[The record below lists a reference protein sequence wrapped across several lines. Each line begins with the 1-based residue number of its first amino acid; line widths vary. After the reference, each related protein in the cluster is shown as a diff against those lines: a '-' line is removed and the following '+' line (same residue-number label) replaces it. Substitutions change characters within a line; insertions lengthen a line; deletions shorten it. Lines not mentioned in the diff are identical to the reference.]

1 MSPNSNS
8 SKDTSHFVTS
18 HSIPLKIEPKNI
30 TFGYMHPEASTNEGN
45 KSAKADLHT
54 HRLTSSQSNGQGR
67 TSSYKKYMYFK
78 ATFMMTLFFLVDYWT
93 YTYFYF
99 WIANNIYLFW
109 HGWII
114 FGSHKCIY
122 GVIIYLGVDECA
134 FILWYKTYDKFME
147 IQGDIE
153 KLKQ

>member
-1 MSPNSNS
+1 
-8 SKDTSHFVTS
+8 
-18 HSIPLKIEPKNI
+18 
-30 TFGYMHPEASTNEGN
+30 
-45 KSAKADLHT
+45 
-54 HRLTSSQSNGQGR
+54 
-67 TSSYKKYMYFK
+67 
-78 ATFMMTLFFLVDYWT
+78 MTLFFLVDYWT

-134 FILWYKTYDKFME
+134 FILWYDTYDKFME